1 MSRKEPIRRRRLFWY
16 RSFQPGFVWGLGG
29 AVLAALLSGIFS
41 LLILVMVQGRP
52 VVPDVF
58 PVLIVFNVIALLAL
72 LLIVYWVVLFVSHR
86 MGGPLHRMQ
95 MLFEDLGRGRLDQ
108 RVDLRRD
115 DQLQE
120 VAQAI
125 NRGVGSLRDRLDRL
139 RQQLL
144 TLRDSSGETQL
155 QAEAER
161 LCKVLDE
168 LFVI

>member
-1 MSRKEPIRRRRLFWY
+1 MSRKEPIKRRRLFWY
-16 RSFQPGFVWGLGG
+16 QGFQPGFVWGFGG
-29 AVLAALLSGIFS
+29 AVLAAFLAGVFS
-41 LLILVMVQGRP
+41 LLILAMAHGRP
-52 VVPDVF
+52 AAPDVF
-58 PVLIVFNVIALLAL
+58 PLLMVFNVISLLAL

-95 MLFEDLGRGRLDQ
+95 MLFAELEQGRLDQ

-125 NRGVGSLRDRLDRL
+125 NRSVGSLRERLTRL
-139 RQQLL
+139 RRQLAA
-144 TLRDSSGETQL
+144 LRDSCQEARL

-161 LCKVLDE
+161 LCKELDE
-168 LFVI
+168 LFVL